1 MGFPGGVV
9 VKNLPANAGDPG
21 DSGSTPGQEGPLE
34 EEMATHSSIL
44 SWRIPWGCKES
55 DMTERLTLSLV
66 KPKVCSSVENNKP
79 MLVSW
84 L

>member
-44 SWRIPWGCKES
+44 SWRIPR
-55 DMTERLTLSLV
+55 TEQAGGLQSIGLHRV
-66 KPKVCSSVENNKP
+66 RYD
-79 MLVSW
+79 
-84 L
+84 